1 MITFD
6 QIEKL
11 FAFNTQGNCCL
22 EIEFSIR
29 GSDKFDNCWM
39 GKLFDKKTKKD
50 IYWFGLTADGSNA
63 FDYPTFEEFASAKVF
78 DGKSLAQ
85 IWEEVTVL
93 TVDGCDPEDP
103 YVANR
108 MKKQMK
114 SILITGAAGGMG
126 RATASLFQKQGWRV
140 FALDRVAIEQEE
152 NIIPVVADLTDEES
166 VKNAAQAV
174 AKMTDKLDAI
184 IHFAGVYMLDSLV
197 EMSTEAYD
205 RIFEINVRGV
215 YLVNKH
221 FLPLLDKGSRILI
234 TTSELAPL
242 DPLPFTGIYAIT
254 KAALDKY
261 AYSLAMEVQLLGISV
276 SVLRAGAVETG
287 MLGASTT
294 ALDRFC
300 ENTRL
305 YSCNAKRFKG
315 IVESV
320 EARCIPPTK
329 IAEKCARILKKR
341 HPKFAYAINRNPLLL
356 MLNVL
361 PRRLQLWIIKQVLR

>member
-1 MITFD
+1 
-6 QIEKL
+6 
-11 FAFNTQGNCCL
+11 
-22 EIEFSIR
+22 
-29 GSDKFDNCWM
+29 
-39 GKLFDKKTKKD
+39 
-50 IYWFGLTADGSNA
+50 
-63 FDYPTFEEFASAKVF
+63 
-78 DGKSLAQ
+78 
-85 IWEEVTVL
+85 
-93 TVDGCDPEDP
+93 
-103 YVANR
+103 
-108 MKKQMK
+108 MK

-126 RATASLFQKQGWRV
+126 RATASLFQKLGWRV
-140 FALDRVAIEQEE
+140 FALDRVAIEKDE
-152 NIIPVVADLTDEES
+152 NIFPIVADLTHEES
-166 VKNAAQAV
+166 VRAAMEDV
-174 AKMTDKLDAI
+174 EHETDKLDAI

-254 KAALDKY
+254 KAALDRY
-261 AYSLAMEVQLLGISV
+261 AYSLCMELQLLGISV
-276 SVLRAGAVETG
+276 SVLRAGAVETN

-300 ENTRL
+300 ENTKL

-320 EARCIPPTK
+320 EARCVPPAK
-329 IAEKCARILKKR
+329 IARKCAHILGKR
-341 HPKFAYAINRNPLLL
+341 HPKFAYSINRNPLLL

-361 PRRLQLWIIKQVLR
+361 PKRLQLWVIKQVLR